1 MWHLADRVLAAVH
14 GASRKLAGM
23 EEVENKREVRR
34 IVYSALSI
42 QSNPIISSYI
52 SACKHIIMFPHH
64 LMNVC
69 SVFFF
74 PSLLADIFTSSGKQ
88 ANEIE
93 WYVHNSLVI

>member
-1 MWHLADRVLAAVH
+1 MEAPCGTSQHRVLAAVH
-14 GASRKLAGM
+14 GASRELADM

-69 SVFFF
+69 SGFF
-74 PSLLADIFTSSGKQ
+74 SLLSACRHFYEFEQTGKRD
-88 ANEIE
+88 
-93 WYVHNSLVI
+93 

>member
-1 MWHLADRVLAAVH
+1 
-14 GASRKLAGM
+14 M

-42 QSNPIISSYI
+42 QSNPIISIYI

-69 SVFFF
+69 SVFFS

-93 WYVHNSLVI
+93 WYVHNSLVIQYSNYIYDITLD